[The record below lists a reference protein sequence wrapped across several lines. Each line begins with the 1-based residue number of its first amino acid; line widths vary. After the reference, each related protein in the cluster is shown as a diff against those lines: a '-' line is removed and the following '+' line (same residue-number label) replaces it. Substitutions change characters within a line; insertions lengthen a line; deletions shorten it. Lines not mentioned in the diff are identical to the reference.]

1 VIDSHAHIDFPD
13 FNKDREEVLA
23 RARQQG
29 VDTIITVGT
38 DLSSSRFSLQ
48 IAREHKEVF
57 TTVGFHPHNASK
69 LQEDDLR
76 QLAELAEEAKVVAI
90 GEIGLDFYRNSSPR
104 QQQLEAFQQQ
114 LDLAAELGMPVVI
127 HCRQAHKETLDI
139 LSRWVET
146 ISPSAN
152 NGRPLG
158 VLHCFSGD
166 THLAER
172 YIKMGF
178 LISLPGS
185 VTYPSAQD
193 KVEVARWIPLDKLLV
208 ETDSPFLTP
217 QLYRG
222 RRNEPSYIPLI
233 VDKIAQIKGLS
244 VETMAQA
251 TAANTVGLFQ
261 LPGG

>member
-1 VIDSHAHIDFPD
+1 MIDSHAHIDFPD

-146 ISPSAN
+146 ISPLAN

-166 THLAER
+166 ISLAER
-172 YIKMGF
+172 YIEMGF

-233 VDKIAQIKGLS
+233 VDRIAQIKGLS

-251 TAANTVGLFQ
+251 TAANTVSLFQ

>member
-1 VIDSHAHIDFPD
+1 MIDSHAHIDFPD

-69 LQEDDLR
+69 LQEGDLR
-76 QLAELAEEAKVVAI
+76 RLAELAEEAKVVAI

-104 QQQLEAFQQQ
+104 QHQLEAFQQQ

-166 THLAER
+166 TRLAER

-193 KVEVARWIPLDKLLV
+193 KVEVARWVPLDKLMV

-251 TAANTVGLFQ
+251 TAANTVSLFQ

>member
-1 VIDSHAHIDFPD
+1 MIDSHAHIDFPD
-13 FNKDREEVLA
+13 FNKDREEVLV

-38 DLSSSRFSLQ
+38 DLASSRFSLQ
-48 IAREHKEVF
+48 IAREHKDVF
-57 TTVGFHPHNASK
+57 TTVGFHPHNALK
-69 LQEDDLR
+69 LQADDLR
-76 QLAELAEEAKVVAI
+76 QLAELAGDEKVVAI

-104 QQQLEAFQQQ
+104 QQQMEAFQQQ

-139 LSRWVET
+139 LSRWVEAT
-146 ISPSAN
+146 SPSAN

-166 THLAER
+166 TRLAER

-193 KVEVARWIPLDKLLV
+193 KVEVARWVPLDKLLV

-233 VDKIAQIKGLS
+233 VDRIAQIKGLS
-244 VETMAQA
+244 VEAMAQA
-251 TAANTVGLFQ
+251 TAANTVGLFR

>member
-1 VIDSHAHIDFPD
+1 MIDSHAHIDFPD

-48 IAREHKEVF
+48 IAREHKDVF
-57 TTVGFHPHNASK
+57 TTVGFHPHNASR

-76 QLAELAEEAKVVAI
+76 QMAKLAGEEKVVAI
-90 GEIGLDFYRNSSPR
+90 GEIGLDFYRNTSPR
-104 QQQLEAFQQQ
+104 QQQLEAFQRQ

-152 NGRPLG
+152 NGRLLG

-166 THLAER
+166 ISLAER
-172 YIKMGF
+172 YIEMGF

-193 KVEVARWIPLDKLLV
+193 KVEVAQWVPLDKLLV
-208 ETDSPFLTP
+208 ETDSPFLSP
-217 QLYRG
+217 QRYRG

-233 VDKIAQIKGLS
+233 VDKIAQIKGVP
-244 VETMAQA
+244 VETVARA
-251 TAANTVGLFQ
+251 TAGNTIRVFQ

>member
-1 VIDSHAHIDFPD
+1 
-13 FNKDREEVLA
+13 
-23 RARQQG
+23 
-29 VDTIITVGT
+29 
-38 DLSSSRFSLQ
+38 
-48 IAREHKEVF
+48 
-57 TTVGFHPHNASK
+57 
-69 LQEDDLR
+69 
-76 QLAELAEEAKVVAI
+76 
-90 GEIGLDFYRNSSPR
+90 
-104 QQQLEAFQQQ
+104 
-114 LDLAAELGMPVVI
+114 MPVVI

-193 KVEVARWIPLDKLLV
+193 KVEVARWVPLDKLLV

-233 VDKIAQIKGLS
+233 VDRIAQIKGLS

-251 TAANTVGLFQ
+251 TAANTVSLFQ